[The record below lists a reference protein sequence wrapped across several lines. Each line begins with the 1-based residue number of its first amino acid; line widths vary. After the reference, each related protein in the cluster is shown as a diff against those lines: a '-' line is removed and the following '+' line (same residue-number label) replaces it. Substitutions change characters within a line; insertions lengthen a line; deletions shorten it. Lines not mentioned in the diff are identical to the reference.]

1 MISMNQAA
9 DEFYF
14 ETTTRRQMADQKQA
28 MARRLRQLLSRL
40 RRRQENLALDREN
53 CEKELVFKEYGEILL
68 ANFPKLK
75 KGMPQIEALDFR
87 QDPPLPVFIPLDEAL
102 DPAGN
107 VQRFFK
113 KYKKAK
119 RGLEFARER
128 MEGTEREIAYL
139 DSLLFQV
146 EEAEDAEVLEA
157 IREELQEARI
167 IPLPRKQR
175 MAKERREASSPVRRF
190 HSGEGLEIFCG
201 KHNAGNEYLLR
212 NIARGND
219 LWFHAQG
226 LPGSH
231 VLLKVGAQEPKF
243 NSILEAATIAAY
255 YSRGRSS
262 ERIPVDYTQVKNL
275 RRPRGAK
282 PGFVTYS
289 QQKTALVKPDKEKV
303 EGLRR

>member
-1 MISMNQAA
+1 
-9 DEFYF
+9 
-14 ETTTRRQMADQKQA
+14 
-28 MARRLRQLLSRL
+28 
-40 RRRQENLALDREN
+40 
-53 CEKELVFKEYGEILL
+53 
-68 ANFPKLK
+68 
-75 KGMPQIEALDFR
+75 
-87 QDPPLPVFIPLDEAL
+87 
-102 DPAGN
+102 
-107 VQRFFK
+107 
-113 KYKKAK
+113 
-119 RGLEFARER
+119 

-167 IPLPRKQR
+167 IPLPGKQR
-175 MAKERREASSPVRRF
+175 MAKEKREASSPVRRF

-201 KHNAGNEYLLR
+201 KHNVGNEYLLR

-231 VLLKVGAQEPKF
+231 VLLKVGPQEPKF

-303 EGLRR
+303 EGLLS